1 MFVSTAA
8 FASSAAADKIAWCFK
23 FTGPKDSGAAAR
35 LLADPGDRLSK
46 LRPAGGALCDIK
58 TCQVSGWGPR
68 GPAGLVQSRR

>member
-1 MFVSTAA
+1 MLVSTAA
-8 FASSAAADKIAWCFK
+8 FVSSAAAGKVAWCFK
-23 FTGPKDSGAAAR
+23 FPGLIADAEAAH
-35 LLADPGDRLSK
+35 LLADLRDCLSG